1 MITQLKI
8 AVHRL
13 KELKGFVMPG
23 DISKVTPLAY
33 NDYLSQR
40 RAELIADKTLSDW
53 ELKRRLFLLFVL
65 QRYAERQINII
76 RSHIVEATTKGT
88 PTTKLA

>member
-40 RAELIADKTLSDW
+40 RTLHYTIGSQLRTPF
-53 ELKRRLFLLFVL
+53 LKAPTLLM
-65 QRYAERQINII
+65 QAYQ
-76 RSHIVEATTKGT
+76 
-88 PTTKLA
+88 LAALVFFC